1 MGCFFVVGNCNMY
14 VIAVILT
21 KFGPSVCIGGAQ
33 GVVVFFI
40 QLCWWMSSIGANHA
54 MICFVWWCSMVR
66 VGGKEKKEQYI
77 RIISQQ
83 QPHSGSKW

>member
-1 MGCFFVVGNCNMY
+1 MN
-14 VIAVILT
+14 
-21 KFGPSVCIGGAQ
+21 
-33 GVVVFFI
+33 
-40 QLCWWMSSIGANHA
+40 SIGANHA

-83 QPHSGSKW
+83 QQP